1 MEIKLKFMDKKY
13 YAIKSENLYVIS
25 LNLDG
30 SLQIGGSL
38 IKNMNSNKEYVQAL
52 YELILTETN
61 HDVSFEEITIKIE
74 ELDSSL

>member
-1 MEIKLKFMDKKY
+1 MDKKY
-13 YAIKSENLYVIS
+13 YAIKSENSYVIA

-38 IKNMNSNKEYVQAL
+38 IKNMNSNKEYVQTL

-74 ELDSSL
+74 ELDSSR